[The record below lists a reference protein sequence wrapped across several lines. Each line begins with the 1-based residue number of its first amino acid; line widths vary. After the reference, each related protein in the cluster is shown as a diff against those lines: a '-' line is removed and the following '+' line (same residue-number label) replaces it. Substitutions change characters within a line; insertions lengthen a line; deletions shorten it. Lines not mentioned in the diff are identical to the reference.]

1 MLKQSSAKRC
11 NERERGDQIKLP
23 GRRGPGCTA
32 GLIDHNYHPICF
44 VPGIFPSLSASRGPY
59 HRLEEEGIR
68 KNVRNLCSDR
78 DNVLQNFNANR
89 LIH

>member
-1 MLKQSSAKRC
+1 MLKQSAAKRC

-44 VPGIFPSLSASRGPY
+44 VPGIFPPCPPHAAHTPGGGGRHPQ
-59 HRLEEEGIR
+59 
-68 KNVRNLCSDR
+68 KCP
-78 DNVLQNFNANR
+78 QFMF
-89 LIH
+89 